1 MPLCIENAAIN
12 NVLSFLSTARCSL
25 TNQTIISSCLTFYN
39 GEEILQAK
47 EILAN
52 CVDEVA
58 KIRRGENKV
67 RANIVDM
74 LETLKNKDDDGT
86 NMPKFL
92 CDGYA
97 KMPPVSGFETISEHM
112 LALITEVSSL
122 REEIK
127 SMKTQ
132 LKTNKST
139 AHGSV
144 MNRAPVSV
152 AHKTVQTDAKA
163 SDDQKQQRVTS
174 PTNLLKGPH
183 NQISKSYQ

>member
-74 LETLKNKDDDGT
+74 LETLKTRMMMAPICQNSCATG
-86 NMPKFL
+86 MPKCPLFRDLKPYRNICLHLLQKFL
-92 CDGYA
+92 
-97 KMPPVSGFETISEHM
+97 
-112 LALITEVSSL
+112 L
-122 REEIK
+122 
-127 SMKTQ
+127 
-132 LKTNKST
+132 
-139 AHGSV
+139 
-144 MNRAPVSV
+144 
-152 AHKTVQTDAKA
+152 
-163 SDDQKQQRVTS
+163 
-174 PTNLLKGPH
+174 
-183 NQISKSYQ
+183 